1 MTKLVRAA
9 LALSISFSIA
19 ALLSQS
25 FFYDAID
32 RSTMSAFNDNLLE
45 YQTQINISIQN
56 SGPNQWQQQAA
67 QLSDEL
73 NTPVFLDKRIPDNFT
88 QEILDQLDSPI
99 GANGIVD
106 SDMGL
111 IYYPI
116 SKEYALTLGPFD
128 DFTLSYT
135 AEIFTWLFALLTAIA
150 TFCLLH
156 YQDKKGLERL
166 SHSLF
171 LGRSPSAAQISIE
184 SLIIQADL
192 MSDTNRQKSA
202 ELDQLLITQRDLLHG
217 VAHEFRSPLARMEFA
232 IELLEEADEDKRTQ
246 LKGQLERS
254 IKELDEL
261 VKQVLRYSR
270 LQHHGAE
277 LELKLISTREIIER
291 AIEKVQHFYPNIQ
304 FVLDDETQCQL
315 KCDIK
320 LMVIALSN
328 ILRNA
333 GRFAYSTCL
342 IRVEYH
348 HHSLFISI
356 QDDGSGLA
364 PGKIKQIF
372 EPFTRLDPSR
382 SRDSG
387 GYGLGL
393 AIVQSIINKH
403 DGSIAAEDAQI
414 GGANFII
421 RLENSASD

>member
-184 SLIIQADL
+184 SLIIQA
-192 MSDTNRQKSA
+192 
-202 ELDQLLITQRDLLHG
+202 DLLHG